1 MRAGLIAGFVT
12 IILFTTGVVVAET
25 SMSEQNVLKGREAF
39 GGWHKDRPGVRRLL
53 RLLKPEDQPPIG
65 KSTSKWAESVKRS
78 KRAKP
83 IAPKGFAVDLVASGL
98 AGPCVIRVAPN
109 GDLFVADSEA
119 NTIRV
124 YRVASGSARPVK
136 SETYASGLNKPFG
149 IAFYP
154 LGPNPE
160 WVYVAN
166 TDGVIRFPYKNGDL
180 KASGKP
186 EEIVEKIPSTHHW
199 MRDLVFS
206 PDGKRMFLSVGSG
219 SNVAQDMFPEPQIEG
234 GLKAW
239 KKTKPLGAAWDTE
252 ERRADVLSF
261 TPEGKDEKIFA
272 TGLRN
277 CAGLTVQPATG
288 ELWCAVNERDEIGD
302 DAPLEYAT
310 HIKEGA
316 FYGWPWFYIGG
327 NEDPHH
333 KGERPDLKDKVT
345 VPDVLIEAHS
355 APLQIAFYDGDS
367 FPTEYKGDAFVT
379 LHGSWNRG
387 QRSGNKVVRLRFKDG
402 KPTGE
407 YEDFLTGFVISN
419 EKAWGRPVGIAVGQD
434 GALFVTEDGSGTIW
448 RVSYRKAGTT
458 AETAPSKELA
468 TEGRLPRKGKFRVA
482 QQATAHD
489 DQPPLPERNPVHA
502 GASALKTPPPP
513 GEVPTIPWSDAEVAA
528 AKAKCTEA
536 LSSIKLN
543 YEPLAPIKQGLCGAP
558 APILLKSLGSD
569 TKVEIDPPATV
580 TCALAKA
587 LSTWLNETVQPE
599 AKALFSSQV
608 VKLQNATSYNC
619 RNRYGSAYQPL
630 SEHALANALD
640 VSEFVLASGE
650 HITVLDSWPKVL
662 STPRAPV
669 PNPARE
675 PEVKAA
681 KPTAEKVSVVT
692 AAKAK
697 AVAPPSPPPVAS
709 EPTPNPKAKFV
720 KHVHDEACHEFG
732 TVLGPEAN
740 DAHKNHFHLDM
751 KERRRA
757 GLCQ

>member
-65 KSTSKWAESVKRS
+65 KSTSMWAESVKRS

-98 AGPCVIRVAPN
+98 AGPRVIRVAPN

-166 TDGVIRFPYKNGDL
+166 TDGVIRFPYENGDL

-199 MRDLVFS
+199 TRDLVFS

-302 DAPLEYAT
+302 DVPLEYAT

-419 EKAWGRPVGIAVGQD
+419 EKAWGSPVGIAVGQD
-434 GALFVTEDGSGTIW
+434 GVLFVTEDGSGTIW

-468 TEGRLPRKGKFRVA
+468 TEGRLPRNGKFRVA

-558 APILLKSLGSD
+558 APILLKTLGGD
-569 TKVEIDPPATV
+569 PRVEFDPPV
-580 TCALAKA
+580 MMTCQLARALN
-587 LSTWLNETVQPE
+587 TWLDKTVQPKAE
-599 AKALFSSQV
+599 ALFGSPVAKLHNASSY
-608 VKLQNATSYNC
+608 AC
-619 RNRYGSAYQPL
+619 RNRYHDAYQPL
-630 SEHALANALD
+630 SEHALANAID
-640 VSEFVLASGE
+640 IPEFVLASGE
-650 HITVLDSWPKVL
+650 RITVLDNWPKNPF
-662 STPRAPV
+662 TPPV
-669 PNPARE
+669 PL
-675 PEVKAA
+675 
-681 KPTAEKVSVVT
+681 
-692 AAKAK
+692 
-697 AVAPPSPPPVAS
+697 
-709 EPTPNPKAKFV
+709 PNPVRVAAVGTSVPMASTTSADQKAKFV
-720 KHVHDEACHEFG
+720 KYLHDDACPTFG
-732 TVLGPEAN
+732 TVLGPDAN
-740 DAHKNHFHLDM
+740 EAHKNHFHFDM
-751 KERRRA
+751 KQRRA
-757 GLCQ
+757 SFCQ

>member
-12 IILFTTGVVVAET
+12 IMLFTTGVVVAET
-25 SMSEQNVLKGREAF
+25 SMSERNVLKGREAF

-136 SETYASGLNKPFG
+136 SEIYASGLNKPFG

-316 FYGWPWFYIGG
+316 FYGWPWFYSGG

-333 KGERPDLKDKVT
+333 KGARPDLKDKVT

-379 LHGSWNRG
+379 LHGSWNQG

-419 EKAWGRPVGIAVGQD
+419 EAWGHPVGIAVGQD

-468 TEGRLPRKGKFRVA
+468 TEGRLPRNGKFRVA

-502 GASALKTPPPP
+502 GASALKTPPAP
-513 GEVPTIPWSDAEVAA
+513 GELPTIPWSDAEVAA

-558 APILLKSLGSD
+558 APILLKTLGGD
-569 TKVEIDPPATV
+569 PRVELDPPVIT
-580 TCALAKA
+580 TCQLARALN
-587 LSTWLNETVQPE
+587 TWLDKTVQPKAE
-599 AKALFSSQV
+599 ALFGSPVAKLHNASSY
-608 VKLQNATSYNC
+608 AC
-619 RNRYGSAYQPL
+619 RNRYHDAYQPL
-630 SEHALANALD
+630 SEHALANAIDIPNSCLPR
-640 VSEFVLASGE
+640 VSALRCSTTGPRIRRTQFV
-650 HITVLDSWPKVL
+650 WPRWE
-662 STPRAPV
+662 PR
-669 PNPARE
+669 
-675 PEVKAA
+675 
-681 KPTAEKVSVVT
+681 
-692 AAKAK
+692 
-697 AVAPPSPPPVAS
+697 
-709 EPTPNPKAKFV
+709 
-720 KHVHDEACHEFG
+720 G
-732 TVLGPEAN
+732 
-740 DAHKNHFHLDM
+740 
-751 KERRRA
+751 
-757 GLCQ
+757 Q

>member
-65 KSTSKWAESVKRS
+65 KSTSMWAESVKRS

-166 TDGVIRFPYKNGDL
+166 TDGVIRFPYENGDL

-199 MRDLVFS
+199 TRDLVFS

-302 DAPLEYAT
+302 DVPLEYAT

-419 EKAWGRPVGIAVGQD
+419 EKAWGSPVGIAVGQD
-434 GALFVTEDGSGTIW
+434 GVLFVTEDGSGTIW

-468 TEGRLPRKGKFRVA
+468 TEGRLPRNGKFRVA

-558 APILLKSLGSD
+558 APILLKTLGGD
-569 TKVEIDPPATV
+569 PRVEFDPPV
-580 TCALAKA
+580 MMTCQLARALN
-587 LSTWLNETVQPE
+587 TWLDKTVQPKAE
-599 AKALFSSQV
+599 ALFGSPVAKLHNASSY
-608 VKLQNATSYNC
+608 AC
-619 RNRYGSAYQPL
+619 RNRYHDAYQPL
-630 SEHALANALD
+630 SEHALANAID
-640 VSEFVLASGE
+640 IPEFVLASGE
-650 HITVLDSWPKVL
+650 RVTVLDNWPKNSFTL
-662 STPRAPV
+662 PV
-669 PNPARE
+669 PL
-675 PEVKAA
+675 
-681 KPTAEKVSVVT
+681 
-692 AAKAK
+692 
-697 AVAPPSPPPVAS
+697 
-709 EPTPNPKAKFV
+709 PNPVRVAAVGTSVPMASTTSADQKAKFV
-720 KHVHDEACHEFG
+720 KYLHDDACPTFG
-732 TVLGPEAN
+732 TVLGPDAN
-740 DAHKNHFHLDM
+740 EAHKNHFHFDM
-751 KERRRA
+751 KQRRA
-757 GLCQ
+757 SLCQ

>member
-12 IILFTTGVVVAET
+12 IVLFSTGVVVAET
-25 SMSEQNVLKGREAF
+25 RMSERNVLKGRGAF
-39 GGWHKDRPGVRRLL
+39 SDWHKDRPGVRRLL
-53 RLLKPEDQPPIG
+53 RLLKPEVQFPIG
-65 KSTSKWAESVKRS
+65 KSSSKWAESVKRS

-83 IAPKGFAVDLVASGL
+83 VAPEGFAVDLVASGL
-98 AGPCVIRVAPN
+98 AGPCVIRVAPD
-109 GDLFVADSEA
+109 GDLFVSDSEA

-124 YRVASGSARPVK
+124 YRIPSGTARPVK
-136 SETYASGLNKPFG
+136 SDVYASGLNKPFG

-166 TDGVIRFPYKNGDL
+166 TDGVVRFPYKNGDL

-219 SNVAQDMFPEPQIEG
+219 SNVAPDMFPEPQIEG

-288 ELWCAVNERDEIGD
+288 ELWCAVNERDEIRVD
-302 DAPLEYAT
+302 PPLDYAT

-316 FYGWPWFYIGG
+316 FYGWPWFYSGG

-345 VPDVLIEAHS
+345 VPDVLIEAYS

-379 LHGSWNRG
+379 LHGSWIQG

-419 EKAWGRPVGIAVGQD
+419 EAWGHPVGIAVGQD
-434 GALFVTEDGSGTIW
+434 GSLFVTEDGSGTIW
-448 RVSYRKAGTT
+448 RVNYGKTGTT
-458 AETAPSKELA
+458 AEIAPSKELA
-468 TEGRLPRKGKFRVA
+468 TEGRLPPNGKFRVA
-482 QQATAHD
+482 PHATAND
-489 DQPPLPERNPVHA
+489 DQPPLPERNPGQA
-502 GASALKTPPPP
+502 GASALKTPQAP
-513 GEVPTIPWSDAEVAA
+513 GELPTIPWSDAEVAA

-558 APILLKSLGSD
+558 APILLKTLGD
-569 TKVEIDPPATV
+569 DPRVELDPPVIT
-580 TCALAKA
+580 TCQLARALN
-587 LSTWLNETVQPE
+587 TWFDKTVQPKAE
-599 AKALFSSQV
+599 ALFGSPVTKLHNASSY
-608 VKLQNATSYNC
+608 AC
-619 RNRYGSAYQPL
+619 RNRYHDPNQPL
-630 SEHALANALD
+630 SEHALANAID
-640 VSEFVLASGE
+640 IPEFVLASGE
-650 HITVLDSWPKVL
+650 RVTVLDNWPKN
-662 STPRAPV
+662 P
-669 PNPARE
+669 PNPVR
-675 PEVKAA
+675 VAA
-681 KPTAEKVSVVT
+681 VGTAGT
-692 AAKAK
+692 I
-697 AVAPPSPPPVAS
+697 AS
-709 EPTPNPKAKFV
+709 TISADQRAKFV
-720 KHVHDEACHEFG
+720 KFLHDDACQTFG
-732 TVLGPEAN
+732 TVLGPDAN
-740 DAHKNHFHLDM
+740 EAHKSHFHFDM
-751 KERRRA
+751 KQRRA
-757 GLCQ
+757 SLCQ

>member
-1 MRAGLIAGFVT
+1 M
-12 IILFTTGVVVAET
+12 
-25 SMSEQNVLKGREAF
+25 
-39 GGWHKDRPGVRRLL
+39 
-53 RLLKPEDQPPIG
+53 
-65 KSTSKWAESVKRS
+65 WAESVKRS

-83 IAPKGFAVDLVASGL
+83 IAPNGFTVDLVASGL

-109 GDLFVADSEA
+109 GDLFVSDSEA

-136 SETYASGLNKPFG
+136 SEVYASGLNKPFG

-154 LGPNPE
+154 VGPNPE

-166 TDGVIRFPYKNGDL
+166 TDGVVRFPYTSGDL

-199 MRDLVFS
+199 TRDLVFS
-206 PDGKRMFLSVGSG
+206 PDGKRMFLAVGSG

-288 ELWCAVNERDEIGD
+288 ELWCAVDERDEIGD

-316 FYGWPWFYIGG
+316 FYGWPWFYTGG

-333 KGERPDLKDKVT
+333 KGARPDLKDKVT

-379 LHGSWNRG
+379 LHGSWIQG

-407 YEDFLTGFVISN
+407 YEDFLTGFVVSN

-434 GALFVTEDGSGTIW
+434 GALFVTEDGSGSIW
-448 RVSYRKAGTT
+448 RVSYGNAGTT
-458 AETAPSKELA
+458 AETNRRLANLAMTRSGSRPMTINRLCLSEILCTPVPRRRKRLQLRVSFRLYSGVMQRSLQLRPNAP
-468 TEGRLPRKGKFRVA
+468 RRFPRSSSITSRS
-482 QQATAHD
+482 
-489 DQPPLPERNPVHA
+489 P
-502 GASALKTPPPP
+502 
-513 GEVPTIPWSDAEVAA
+513 
-528 AKAKCTEA
+528 
-536 LSSIKLN
+536 LSSKDFAARLRPSSLKL
-543 YEPLAPIKQGLCGAP
+543 LAATREL
-558 APILLKSLGSD
+558 SL
-569 TKVEIDPPATV
+569 IRR
-580 TCALAKA
+580 
-587 LSTWLNETVQPE
+587 LS
-599 AKALFSSQV
+599 
-608 VKLQNATSYNC
+608 
-619 RNRYGSAYQPL
+619 
-630 SEHALANALD
+630 
-640 VSEFVLASGE
+640 
-650 HITVLDSWPKVL
+650 
-662 STPRAPV
+662 
-669 PNPARE
+669 
-675 PEVKAA
+675 
-681 KPTAEKVSVVT
+681 
-692 AAKAK
+692 
-697 AVAPPSPPPVAS
+697 
-709 EPTPNPKAKFV
+709 
-720 KHVHDEACHEFG
+720 
-732 TVLGPEAN
+732 
-740 DAHKNHFHLDM
+740 
-751 KERRRA
+751 
-757 GLCQ
+757 

>member
-39 GGWHKDRPGVRRLL
+39 GGWHKNRPGVRRLL

-65 KSTSKWAESVKRS
+65 KSTSMWAESVKRS

-166 TDGVIRFPYKNGDL
+166 TDGVIRFPYKSGDL

-199 MRDLVFS
+199 TRDLVFS

-288 ELWCAVNERDEIGD
+288 ELWCAVNERDETGD

-513 GEVPTIPWSDAEVAA
+513 GELPTIPWSDAEVAA

-558 APILLKSLGSD
+558 APILLKTLGGD
-569 TKVEIDPPATV
+569 PRVEFDPPV
-580 TCALAKA
+580 MMTCQLARALN
-587 LSTWLNETVQPE
+587 TWLDKTVQPKAE
-599 AKALFSSQV
+599 ALFGSPVAKLHNASSY
-608 VKLQNATSYNC
+608 AC
-619 RNRYGSAYQPL
+619 RNRYHDAYQPL
-630 SEHALANALD
+630 SEHALANAID
-640 VSEFVLASGE
+640 IPEFVLASGE
-650 HITVLDSWPKVL
+650 RVTVLDNWPKN
-662 STPRAPV
+662 P
-669 PNPARE
+669 PNPVR
-675 PEVKAA
+675 VAA
-681 KPTAEKVSVVT
+681 VGTAG
-692 AAKAK
+692 
-697 AVAPPSPPPVAS
+697 PIAS
-709 EPTPNPKAKFV
+709 TISADQKAKFV
-720 KHVHDEACHEFG
+720 KFLHDDACRTFG
-732 TVLGPEAN
+732 TVLGPDAN
-740 DAHKNHFHLDM
+740 EAHKSHFHFDM
-751 KERRRA
+751 KQRRA
-757 GLCQ
+757 SLCQ

>member
-12 IILFTTGVVVAET
+12 IILFSTGVVVAET
-25 SMSEQNVLKGREAF
+25 SMSEQNVLKVREAF
-39 GGWHKDRPGVRRLL
+39 GGWHKDRPGVIRLL

-65 KSTSKWAESVKRS
+65 KSTSMWAESAKRS

-83 IAPKGFAVDLVASGL
+83 IAPKGFAVHLVASGP

-166 TDGVIRFPYKNGDL
+166 TDGVIRFPYENGDL

-199 MRDLVFS
+199 TRDLVFS

-379 LHGSWNRG
+379 LHGSWHRG
-387 QRSGNKVVRLRFKDG
+387 QRSGNKVVRLRFKDV

-434 GALFVTEDGSGTIW
+434 GALFVTEDGSGSIW

-468 TEGRLPRKGKFRVA
+468 TEGPRKGELM
-482 QQATAHD
+482 H
-489 DQPPLPERNPVHA
+489 
-502 GASALKTPPPP
+502 
-513 GEVPTIPWSDAEVAA
+513 
-528 AKAKCTEA
+528 
-536 LSSIKLN
+536 
-543 YEPLAPIKQGLCGAP
+543 
-558 APILLKSLGSD
+558 
-569 TKVEIDPPATV
+569 
-580 TCALAKA
+580 
-587 LSTWLNETVQPE
+587 
-599 AKALFSSQV
+599 
-608 VKLQNATSYNC
+608 
-619 RNRYGSAYQPL
+619 
-630 SEHALANALD
+630 
-640 VSEFVLASGE
+640 
-650 HITVLDSWPKVL
+650 
-662 STPRAPV
+662 
-669 PNPARE
+669 
-675 PEVKAA
+675 
-681 KPTAEKVSVVT
+681 
-692 AAKAK
+692 
-697 AVAPPSPPPVAS
+697 
-709 EPTPNPKAKFV
+709 
-720 KHVHDEACHEFG
+720 
-732 TVLGPEAN
+732 
-740 DAHKNHFHLDM
+740 
-751 KERRRA
+751 
-757 GLCQ
+757 

>member
-98 AGPCVIRVAPN
+98 AGPRVIRVAPN

-199 MRDLVFS
+199 TRDLVFS

-302 DAPLEYAT
+302 DVPLEYAT

-434 GALFVTEDGSGTIW
+434 GVLFVTEDGSGTIW

-558 APILLKSLGSD
+558 APILLKTLGGD
-569 TKVEIDPPATV
+569 PRVEFDPPV
-580 TCALAKA
+580 MMTCQLARALN
-587 LSTWLNETVQPE
+587 TWLDKTVQPKAE
-599 AKALFSSQV
+599 ALFGSPVAKLHNASSY
-608 VKLQNATSYNC
+608 AC
-619 RNRYGSAYQPL
+619 RNRYHDAYQPL
-630 SEHALANALD
+630 SEHALANAID
-640 VSEFVLASGE
+640 IPEFVLASGE
-650 HITVLDSWPKVL
+650 RITVLDNWPKNPSLCL
-662 STPRAPV
+662 SLCRIQFVWPRW
-669 PNPARE
+669 E
-675 PEVKAA
+675 PRCQW
-681 KPTAEKVSVVT
+681 PR
-692 AAKAK
+692 
-697 AVAPPSPPPVAS
+697 PPQPI
-709 EPTPNPKAKFV
+709 
-720 KHVHDEACHEFG
+720 
-732 TVLGPEAN
+732 
-740 DAHKNHFHLDM
+740 
-751 KERRRA
+751 RR
-757 GLCQ
+757 LNS

>member
-12 IILFTTGVVVAET
+12 IMLFTTGVVVAET
-25 SMSEQNVLKGREAF
+25 SMSERNVLKGREAF

-166 TDGVIRFPYKNGDL
+166 TDGVIRFPYENGDL

-288 ELWCAVNERDEIGD
+288 ELWCAVNERDEIGG

-316 FYGWPWFYIGG
+316 FYGWPWFYSGG

-333 KGERPDLKDKVT
+333 KGARPDLKDKVT

-367 FPTEYKGDAFVT
+367 FPTEYNGDAFVT

-468 TEGRLPRKGKFRVA
+468 TEGRLPRKGKFGWPSKPRPMTINRLCLSEILCTPVPRRRKRLQLRVSFRLYRGVM
-482 QQATAHD
+482 QRSL
-489 DQPPLPERNPVHA
+489 QPRPN
-502 GASALKTPPPP
+502 ALRRFPRSSSITSRSP
-513 GEVPTIPWSDAEVAA
+513 
-528 AKAKCTEA
+528 
-536 LSSIKLN
+536 LSSKDFA
-543 YEPLAPIKQGLCGAP
+543 E
-558 APILLKSLGSD
+558 
-569 TKVEIDPPATV
+569 
-580 TCALAKA
+580 
-587 LSTWLNETVQPE
+587 
-599 AKALFSSQV
+599 
-608 VKLQNATSYNC
+608 
-619 RNRYGSAYQPL
+619 R
-630 SEHALANALD
+630 
-640 VSEFVLASGE
+640 
-650 HITVLDSWPKVL
+650 
-662 STPRAPV
+662 PR
-669 PNPARE
+669 R
-675 PEVKAA
+675 
-681 KPTAEKVSVVT
+681 S
-692 AAKAK
+692 
-697 AVAPPSPPPVAS
+697 
-709 EPTPNPKAKFV
+709 
-720 KHVHDEACHEFG
+720 C
-732 TVLGPEAN
+732 
-740 DAHKNHFHLDM
+740 
-751 KERRRA
+751 
-757 GLCQ
+757 

>member
-1 MRAGLIAGFVT
+1 MRAGLIAGFV
-12 IILFTTGVVVAET
+12 IMVFTSGVVVAET
-25 SMSEQNVLKGREAF
+25 SMSERNILKGREAF
-39 GGWHKDRPGVRRLL
+39 GDWHKDRPGVRRLL
-53 RLLKPEDQPPIG
+53 RLLKPDDHPRSIG
-65 KSTSKWAESVKRS
+65 KSTSRWAKNVKRS
-78 KRAKP
+78 ERAKP
-83 IAPKGFAVDLVASGL
+83 IAPEGFAVDLVASGL
-98 AGPCVIRVAPN
+98 AGPCVIRFAPN

-136 SETYASGLNKPFG
+136 SEVYASGLNKPFG

-166 TDGVIRFPYKNGDL
+166 TDGVVRFPYTDGDL

-186 EEIVEKIPSTHHW
+186 DEIVEKIPSTHHW
-199 MRDLVFS
+199 TRDLVFS
-206 PDGKRMFLSVGSG
+206 PDGKRMFISVGSG

-288 ELWCAVNERDEIGD
+288 ELWCAVDERDEIGRD
-302 DAPLEYAT
+302 VPLEYAT

-316 FYGWPWFYIGG
+316 FYGWPWFYSGG

-333 KGERPDLKDKVT
+333 KGARPDLKDKVT

-367 FPTEYKGDAFVT
+367 FPTQYKGDAFVT
-379 LHGSWNRG
+379 LHGSWIQG

-407 YEDFLTGFVISN
+407 YEDFLTGFVVSD

-448 RVSYRKAGTT
+448 RVSYRKSGTT

-468 TEGRLPRKGKFRVA
+468 TQEQLPRKGKFGVA

-489 DQPPLPERNPVHA
+489 DQPALPERNPVHT
-502 GASALKTPPPP
+502 GAAAPKTPPAP
-513 GEVPTIPWSDAEVAA
+513 GELPTVQWSDAEVAA

-558 APILLKSLGSD
+558 APILLKTLGGD
-569 TKVEIDPPATV
+569 PRVELDPPV
-580 TCALAKA
+580 IMTCQLARALN
-587 LSTWLNETVQPE
+587 TWLNKTVQPKAE
-599 AKALFSSQV
+599 ALFGSPVAKLHNASSY
-608 VKLQNATSYNC
+608 AC
-619 RNRYGSAYQPL
+619 RNRYHDAHQPL
-630 SEHALANALD
+630 SEHALANAID
-640 VSEFVLASGE
+640 IPEFVLASGE
-650 HITVLDSWPKVL
+650 RVTVLDNWAKNP
-662 STPRAPV
+662 
-669 PNPARE
+669 PNPVR
-675 PEVKAA
+675 VAA
-681 KPTAEKVSVVT
+681 VGTAGPTAST
-692 AAKAK
+692 ISADQ
-697 AVAPPSPPPVAS
+697 
-709 EPTPNPKAKFV
+709 KAKFV
-720 KHVHDEACHEFG
+720 KFLHDDACRTFG
-732 TVLGPEAN
+732 TVLGPDTNE
-740 DAHKNHFHLDM
+740 AHKSHFHFDM
-751 KERRRA
+751 KQRRA
-757 GLCQ
+757 SLCQ

>member
-65 KSTSKWAESVKRS
+65 KSTSMWAESVKRS

-166 TDGVIRFPYKNGDL
+166 TDGVIRFPYENGDL

-302 DAPLEYAT
+302 DVPLEYAT

-419 EKAWGRPVGIAVGQD
+419 EKAWGSPVGIAVGQD
-434 GALFVTEDGSGTIW
+434 GVLFVTEDGSGTIW

-468 TEGRLPRKGKFRVA
+468 TEGRLPRNGKFRVA

-513 GEVPTIPWSDAEVAA
+513 GEVPTVPWSDAEVAA

-558 APILLKSLGSD
+558 APILLKTLGGD
-569 TKVEIDPPATV
+569 PRVEFDPPV
-580 TCALAKA
+580 MMTCQLARALN
-587 LSTWLNETVQPE
+587 TWLDKTVQPKAE
-599 AKALFSSQV
+599 ALFGSPVAKLHNASSY
-608 VKLQNATSYNC
+608 AC
-619 RNRYGSAYQPL
+619 RNRYHDAYQPL
-630 SEHALANALD
+630 SEHALANAID
-640 VSEFVLASGE
+640 IPEFVLASGE
-650 HITVLDSWPKVL
+650 RVTVLDNWPKNSFTL
-662 STPRAPV
+662 PV
-669 PNPARE
+669 PL
-675 PEVKAA
+675 
-681 KPTAEKVSVVT
+681 
-692 AAKAK
+692 
-697 AVAPPSPPPVAS
+697 
-709 EPTPNPKAKFV
+709 PNPVRVAAVGTSVPMASTTSADQKAKFV
-720 KHVHDEACHEFG
+720 KYLHDDACPTFG
-732 TVLGPEAN
+732 TVLGPDAN
-740 DAHKNHFHLDM
+740 EAHKSHFHFDM
-751 KERRRA
+751 KQRRA
-757 GLCQ
+757 SLCQ

>member
-12 IILFTTGVVVAET
+12 IILFSTGVVVAET
-25 SMSEQNVLKGREAF
+25 SMSEQNVLKVREAF

-53 RLLKPEDQPPIG
+53 KRLLKPEDQPPIG
-65 KSTSKWAESVKRS
+65 KSTSMWAESVKRS

-83 IAPKGFAVDLVASGL
+83 IAPKGFAVDLVASGP

-109 GDLFVADSEA
+109 GDLFVVDSEA

-166 TDGVIRFPYKNGDL
+166 TDGVIRFPYENGDL

-302 DAPLEYAT
+302 DVPLEYAT

-419 EKAWGRPVGIAVGQD
+419 EKAWGSPVGIAVGQD
-434 GALFVTEDGSGTIW
+434 GVLFVTEDGSGTIW
-448 RVSYRKAGTT
+448 RVSYRNAGTT

-468 TEGRLPRKGKFRVA
+468 TEGRLPRNGKFRVA

-513 GEVPTIPWSDAEVAA
+513 GEVPTVPWSDAEVAA

-536 LSSIKLN
+536 LSSIKVN

-558 APILLKSLGSD
+558 APILLKTLGGD
-569 TKVEIDPPATV
+569 PRVEFDPPV
-580 TCALAKA
+580 MMTCQLARALN
-587 LSTWLNETVQPE
+587 TWLDKTVQPKAE
-599 AKALFSSQV
+599 ALFGSPVAKLHNASSY
-608 VKLQNATSYNC
+608 AC
-619 RNRYGSAYQPL
+619 RNRYHDAYQPL
-630 SEHALANALD
+630 SEHALANAID
-640 VSEFVLASGE
+640 IPEFVLASGE
-650 HITVLDSWPKVL
+650 RITVLDELAQESLHSACPFAEPSSCGGGGNLGANGLDHL
-662 STPRAPV
+662 SR
-669 PNPARE
+669 
-675 PEVKAA
+675 
-681 KPTAEKVSVVT
+681 
-692 AAKAK
+692 
-697 AVAPPSPPPVAS
+697 S
-709 EPTPNPKAKFV
+709 E
-720 KHVHDEACHEFG
+720 G
-732 TVLGPEAN
+732 
-740 DAHKNHFHLDM
+740 
-751 KERRRA
+751 
-757 GLCQ
+757 